1 MVSLKPVTREN
12 LEEVLALRVNE
23 DQEKYVISNAES
35 LSRAYVYSETAY
47 PFAIYDDDTI
57 VGFIMMGY
65 YEVKRYY
72 TLWEF
77 MIDSKYQNKGYG
89 RQALKLGLN
98 FVKEKFGP
106 VDIYTGVTLG
116 NTVAKKLYESVGFE
130 STGLLELGMEEMRL
144 KQ

>member
-1 MVSLKPVTREN
+1 MVSIRPVTREN
-12 LEEVLALRVNE
+12 LEEVLALRVGE
-23 DQEKYVISNAES
+23 GQEKYVISNAES

-47 PFAIYDDDTI
+47 PFAIYDDDNI

-65 YEVKRYY
+65 YEVKGYY

-77 MIDSKYQNKGYG
+77 MIDHKYQNKGYG
-89 RQALKLGLN
+89 RQALKLGLE
-98 FVKEKFGP
+98 FVRDKFGQ
-106 VDIYTGVTLG
+106 VDIYTGVTPG

-130 STGLLELGMEEMRL
+130 STGLVEMGMEEMRL

>member
-1 MVSLKPVTREN
+1 M
-12 LEEVLALRVNE
+12 
-23 DQEKYVISNAES
+23 
-35 LSRAYVYSETAY
+35 YSETAY

-65 YEVKRYY
+65 YEVKGYY

-89 RQALKLGLN
+89 RQALKLGLD
-98 FVKEKFGP
+98 FVRDEFGP
-106 VDIYTGVTLG
+106 VDIYTGVTPG
-116 NTVAKKLYESVGFE
+116 NTAAKKLYESVGFE
-130 STGLLELGMEEMRL
+130 STGLVELGMEEMRL

>member
-1 MVSLKPVTREN
+1 MIVLKPITREN

-77 MIDSKYQNKGYG
+77 MIDHKYQNKGYG

-106 VDIYTGVTLG
+106 VDIYTGVIPG